1 MIGHKHLPV
10 LQSHYYGQ
18 KKLFGPCICQY
29 NHHQNL
35 FLKIYKQLFP
45 SVIYDHFAKSSI
57 HFHFAIN
64 FVSGIPSS
72 LSLLSYWPCNFI
84 FWDSVGFI
92 IFNLSSIAV
101 IPGTI
106 NSTYFPDVL
115 TLRKDRQL
123 ESCLNESTMK
133 SSYVVNSILK
143 QNQESKWVVLQWCL
157 GESRI

>member
-1 MIGHKHLPV
+1 MV
-10 LQSHYYGQ
+10 R

-64 FVSGIPSS
+64 FVSWISSS
-72 LSLLSYWPCNFI
+72 LSLLSHWACNFI

-92 IFNLSSIAV
+92 ISTLSSIAV
-101 IPGTI
+101 TPGTI
-106 NSTYFPDVL
+106 NSTHFPDAL

-123 ESCLNESTMK
+123 ESCLNESSTK
-133 SSYVVNSILK
+133 SSYVVKSILK
-143 QNQESKWVVLQWCL
+143 QNQESKCVVLLVWSNL
-157 GESRI
+157 ESSRVLLLV